1 MSSKPKPKKCDLF
14 LRIVSAV
21 FGLLLFF
28 IVSIYVFAPS
38 YRFET
43 PMPFSGEYIY
53 NPYHKLT
60 CFDWNYY
67 DFRDSANN
75 AGVSVCEYGR
85 GISSARYLCFDY
97 QEEMMIDYP
106 FFQNIHHKQHN
117 VQRLSD
123 DSEIVVL
130 ANIEKG
136 FKLREIKHLDS
147 YRLME
152 VMSPY
157 GIVKDYWDLA
167 LSSGHR
173 VNAMANLGSH
183 SDMRYANAVSME
195 HDGRDKILSSLK
207 TGDSYAISYKVDEED
222 LPELRNIKII
232 NDSIFV
238 EFSKVSDK
246 ICFIGQDA
254 MVKDSLVL
262 VNGGSYAFKEDD
274 SYIRIEAYFADE
286 TTIFLNPI
294 VRHRF
299 QYFFDPVLSEMM
311 KERTW
316 LIRIAY
322 VFVVIF
328 LAKYLLCTKNVRD
341 ESKGK

>member
-1 MSSKPKPKKCDLF
+1 M
-14 LRIVSAV
+14 
-21 FGLLLFF
+21 
-28 IVSIYVFAPS
+28 
-38 YRFET
+38 
-43 PMPFSGEYIY
+43 
-53 NPYHKLT
+53 
-60 CFDWNYY
+60 
-67 DFRDSANN
+67 
-75 AGVSVCEYGR
+75 
-85 GISSARYLCFDY
+85 
-97 QEEMMIDYP
+97 
-106 FFQNIHHKQHN
+106 
-117 VQRLSD
+117 
-123 DSEIVVL
+123 
-130 ANIEKG
+130 
-136 FKLREIKHLDS
+136 
-147 YRLME
+147 
-152 VMSPY
+152 
-157 GIVKDYWDLA
+157 
-167 LSSGHR
+167 
-173 VNAMANLGSH
+173 
-183 SDMRYANAVSME
+183 
-195 HDGRDKILSSLK
+195 K

-299 QYFFDPVLSEMM
+299 QHFFDPVLSEMM